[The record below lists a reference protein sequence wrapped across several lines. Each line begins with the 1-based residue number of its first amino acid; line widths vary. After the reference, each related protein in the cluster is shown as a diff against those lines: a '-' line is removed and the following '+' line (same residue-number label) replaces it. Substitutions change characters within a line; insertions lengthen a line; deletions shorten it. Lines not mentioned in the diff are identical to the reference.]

1 MTLPRPL
8 PFFRQGWELLV
19 GEALWIGVH
28 KLQSNFR
35 LHHSW
40 QRFQVMSEAQFD
52 VFVLKDSQ
60 TVGTVMTKEIAA
72 TTTQQP
78 WDIHRDLISESRDV
92 NHWWSRSV
100 SKISGYEFSI
110 VYPASQLPS
119 LVAFKCCWGRL
130 WEFSQG
136 PAASTGLRLVRKWQ
150 CSFAELTARMLGWFA
165 ETGTSWW
172 IAMLQRS
179 SLRSW
184 TTELPKDPKLID
196 VSTYAKGFDF
206 HHNLAVWI
214 KDQHSQCHISLQV
227 ILSRYIQVASD
238 FWDFFFTPSEDLV
251 THLAWPALAGSPA
264 PQAMLV
270 WMRTY
275 SDFSSW

>member
-35 LHHSW
+35 LQSLLTKI
-40 QRFQVMSEAQFD
+40 SGD
-52 VFVLKDSQ
+52 VWSSIWCVLSSK
-60 TVGTVMTKEIAA
+60 TARRLETVMTKEIAA

-165 ETGTSWW
+165 EDWHKLVDSHVAAKQSQ
-172 IAMLQRS
+172 ILND
-179 SLRSW
+179 W
-184 TTELPKDPKLID
+184 TTKRSKTDWRFDIC
-196 VSTYAKGFDF
+196 KGFW
-206 HHNLAVWI
+206 LP
-214 KDQHSQCHISLQV
+214 SQSGGM
-227 ILSRYIQVASD
+227 D
-238 FWDFFFTPSEDLV
+238 
-251 THLAWPALAGSPA
+251 
-264 PQAMLV
+264 
-270 WMRTY
+270 
-275 SDFSSW
+275 